1 MAVAN
6 LFPDEVGEDW
16 TNEQPDDTGG
26 EEVTF
31 GRSWHFDFEAGDF
44 VMTPTRKVAS
54 ADETAAWVVWCQ
66 KAIRT
71 PRYRHLIY
79 SRGHGEE
86 LDDLIGRGYS
96 RAVQESEIQRIVIET
111 LLVDPRTASVGEFT
125 FSWREDACYFTC
137 RISNVRDEESVLEGS
152 VG

>member
-1 MAVAN
+1 MAN
-6 LFPDEVGEDW
+6 LFPEDVEADW
-16 TNEQPDDTGG
+16 TEDEAEDSTA

-31 GRSWHFDFEAGDF
+31 GRSWRFDFDVGDF
-44 VMTPTRKVAS
+44 VMTPTRKVAV
-54 ADETAAWVVWCQ
+54 ADETAAWVMWCE

-79 SRGHGEE
+79 SREHGEE

-111 LLVDPRTASVGEFT
+111 LMVDPRTASVGDFT

-137 RISNVRDEESVLEGS
+137 RISNVRDEEALLEGS

>member
-6 LFPDEVGEDW
+6 LFPEEVEEDW
-16 TNEQPDDTGG
+16 ANEQPGDAEG

-31 GRSWHFDFEAGDF
+31 GRSWRFDFDAGDF
-44 VMTPTRKVAS
+44 VITPTHKVAV
-54 ADETAAWVVWCQ
+54 ADETAAWVMWCE

-86 LDDLIGRGYS
+86 LDDLIGKGYS
-96 RAVQESEIQRIVIET
+96 RAVQESEIKRMVTEALII
-111 LLVDPRTASVGEFT
+111 DPRTASVGDFT
-125 FSWREDACYFTC
+125 FLWRDDGCYFTC
-137 RISNVRDEESVLEGS
+137 RISNVRDEEAVLEGS